1 MRNSSMGPLKS
12 ESVRSFP
19 DTNGTKGTRKWNKK
33 VEQESGTRKWNTKA
47 EQESGTRKRNKKAE
61 QESGTRKRNKKAEQ
75 ESGTRKRN
83 KWNKKAEQESGTRKW
98 NKWNKKV
105 EQDPTHVSRRFLQ
118 ISVVHV
124 RGEDLSGSGTR
135 FVRLREQTSEL

>member
-1 MRNSSMGPLKS
+1 MCPLKS
-12 ESVRSFP
+12 ESVSLFP
-19 DTNGTKGTRKWNKK
+19 DTNGTKGPRKRNKK
-33 VEQESGTRKWNTKA
+33 V

-61 QESGTRKRNKKAEQ
+61 QESGTRKQNKKAEQESGPRKRTKKAEQ

-83 KWNKKAEQESGTRKW
+83 KKVEQESGTR
-98 NKWNKKV
+98 KWNKKV

-135 FVRLREQTSEL
+135 FVRLGKQPSEL